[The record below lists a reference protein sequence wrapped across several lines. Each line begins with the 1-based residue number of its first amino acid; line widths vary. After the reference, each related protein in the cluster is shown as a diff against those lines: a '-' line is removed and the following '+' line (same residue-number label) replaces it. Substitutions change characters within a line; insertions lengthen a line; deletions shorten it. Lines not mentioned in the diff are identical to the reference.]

1 MSAPRNDAGSAA
13 PSCGVCRSTVVA
25 MRASRSGSMCFGRA
39 RAISGFCRSISAA
52 RVFCRCATALL
63 IFDMVDVLP
72 GRQQP
77 VYGAGGGVGLGD
89 VGVVGAQ
96 PLAIQRAALVDGAGG
111 DPLSVAGDAVAGWPE
126 LEPQRGL
133 RRPLA
138 PFRLAHGRARGPIV
152 AGYLVGQ

>member
-1 MSAPRNDAGSAA
+1 MKVTSSVPVLLFLNGTRYAWPSGPGSSPSCAQVISAPRNDAGSAC
-13 PSCGVCRSTVVA
+13 PSCGVCRMTVVA
-25 MRASRSGSMCFGRA
+25 IRANRSGSMCRGSA

-63 IFDMVDVLP
+63 IFDMVGVLP

-96 PLAIQRAALVDGAGG
+96 PLATQN
-111 DPLSVAGDAVAGWPE
+111 E
-126 LEPQRGL
+126 
-133 RRPLA
+133 A
-138 PFRLAHGRARGPIV
+138 P
-152 AGYLVGQ
+152 